1 MISPSVNNK
10 HAIVNLLMTS
20 VAVSFAL
27 ILTACGEDSNSVSDY
42 SSAPTSEFEL
52 DLAVAT
58 YDDLSVCTAKREG
71 LIVYVEDEGKTYI
84 CIDGDWNED
93 DKKTEASSSSLSSS
107 SIVQSSSSLGKNSS
121 SSAKSSSS
129 QKTESSSSEITEP
142 AEESSSSSEELESS
156 SGESPFNPEI
166 EYGELIDSRDGQ
178 TYKTVVIGTQ
188 TWMAQNLNYE
198 TDSSFCY
205 NDSVK
210 YCTMYGRFYTW
221 SFSSSACPD
230 GWHLPSKVEWELLLT
245 EIGGESIASKVLK
258 STIGWNENGNS
269 TNAFGFT
276 ILPSGSK
283 RDNGKYDGEGG
294 FARFWSSTE
303 HDSKYVFYLYLDDKH
318 DNAQLV
324 KIEKNYGFSIRCIQG
339 EVPEHVAELDS
350 SDLK

>member
-1 MISPSVNNK
+1 MKSPSVNNK
-10 HAIVNLLMTS
+10 HAVANLLMAG
-20 VAVSFAL
+20 VVVSFTL

-42 SSAPTSEFEL
+42 SSAPTSEFEP
-52 DLAVAT
+52 DLAVVT
-58 YDDLSVCTAKREG
+58 YDDLSVCTAMREG
-71 LIVYVEDEGKTYI
+71 LIVYVEDKGKAYI
-84 CIDGDWNED
+84 CIDGVWSED
-93 DKKTEASSSSLSSS
+93 GEKTEDSSSSPSSS
-107 SIVQSSSSLGKNSS
+107 SIAQSSSSLKKNSS

-129 QKTESSSSEITEP
+129 QKAESSSSEITEP
-142 AEESSSSSEELESS
+142 AESSSSSDKILGSS
-156 SGESPFNPEI
+156 SSQRPFNPDI

-178 TYKTVVIGTQ
+178 AYKTVVIGTQ

-205 NDSVK
+205 NDSAK

-221 SFSSSACPD
+221 SFASSACPD
-230 GWHLPSKVEWELLLT
+230 GWHLPSKMEWELLLT
-245 EIGGESIASKVLK
+245 EVGGESIASKVLR
-258 STIGWNENGNS
+258 STMGWNENGNG

-303 HDSKYVFYLYLDDKH
+303 YDSKYVFYLYLDDRY

-324 KIEKNYGFSIRCIQG
+324 KIERNYGFSIRCVQG
-339 EVPEHVAELDS
+339 EAPEQTAELDS
-350 SDLK
+350 TDLK